1 MKIYIGKSAF
11 EFTACNISAIYHFVL
26 THMYTTVTSLQ
37 DLWASDHQF
46 FSSAQTLKILLCPVV
61 STHSSPVMPK
71 VFPGH
76 DFPIASSLPVHLHWG
91 SMDSTPQN
99 SSCDI
104 VTLVA
109 TQISPSPQTGLHT
122 WVLGYRTS
130 AGCQLEI
137 QDQICKD
144 SKFKIQTSLIP

>member
-1 MKIYIGKSAF
+1 MNDENLHREVCIWIYL
-11 EFTACNISAIYHFVL
+11 SAIYHFIL

-37 DLWASDHQF
+37 DLCASDHQF
-46 FSSAQTLKILLCPVV
+46 FSSAGHKTLNIRKDDALKERILPCPVV
-61 STHSSPVMPK
+61 STHSSPVMSK
-71 VFPGH
+71 VFTGH
-76 DFPIASSLPVHLHWG
+76 DFLTVLSLPVHLHWG
-91 SMDSTPQN
+91 SMDNTPQN

-122 WVLGYRTS
+122 WVLGYRTT

-137 QDQICKD
+137 
-144 SKFKIQTSLIP
+144 